1 MISLASSTPARL
13 SPEPAE
19 PRPAGPDTARAKG
32 GFSAVLAQHEPHKAD
47 TQGKSA
53 QAPRSSET
61 AETADAE
68 TPKAGAAH
76 GTALPETAKT
86 GKTLPVA
93 LPDLADPDSGEEP
106 ADPSDEAA
114 AQAAAA
120 EAIVAAVI
128 VPQAP
133 LPAAPG
139 LVESAGEAE
148 GEAGAMGQSARIA
161 PGRAALPQ
169 PVAAQAAPANEGET
183 RTSGEK
189 ANGASVAVQVA
200 PEPGAQAAAGMAMD
214 TASDSRADGD
224 APAARPRTAGIERA
238 AAQPAMADAARPAD
252 IASLA
257 MATPSTPAPALTASG
272 EVRPSMQAD
281 ALQDLTRIVDRLTA
295 AREVF
300 APATEALS
308 IDHAEFGELS
318 LRFDQ
323 RRDGL
328 LSVQLSASN
337 PEAHRAVAQAVSA
350 QAFHSPADGQPQGQ
364 SQTQSQT
371 QSQAARG
378 GLADRENASANGH
391 AAHRD
396 QPGPEGRQPRE
407 RAPHVAQ
414 GGRQPAGIFA

>member
-32 GFSAVLAQHEPHKAD
+32 GFSAVLAQHEPRKAD

-61 AETADAE
+61 AETADTE
-68 TPKAGAAH
+68 TPTAGAAH
-76 GTALPETAKT
+76 GTALPETAKA

-114 AQAAAA
+114 AQAAA

-133 LPAAPG
+133 LPAAPN
-139 LVESAGEAE
+139 LAENAGEAE
-148 GEAGAMGQSARIA
+148 AGAAGQSARTA
-161 PGRAALPQ
+161 PRRATPPQ
-169 PVAAQAAPANEGET
+169 PVAMQVAPANEGET

-200 PEPGAQAAAGMAMD
+200 PEPGAQAAAGRAMD
-214 TASDSRADGD
+214 TASDNEANGD
-224 APAARPRTAGIERA
+224 APAARPRTTGIERTA
-238 AAQPAMADAARPAD
+238 VQPAMADAARPAD
-252 IASLA
+252 AASLVA
-257 MATPSTPAPALTASG
+257 APATPAPALTASG
-272 EVRPSMQAD
+272 EVRPSMPAD

-364 SQTQSQT
+364 SQTQSQ
-371 QSQAARG
+371 AARG
-378 GLADRENASANGH
+378 GLADRDNASANGH

>member
-76 GTALPETAKT
+76 GTALPETAKA

-93 LPDLADPDSGEEP
+93 LPDLADDSGEEP

-128 VPQAP
+128 VPHAP
-133 LPAAPG
+133 LPAAPN
-139 LVESAGEAE
+139 LAESAGET
-148 GEAGAMGQSARIA
+148 EAGAAGQSARTA

-200 PEPGAQAAAGMAMD
+200 PEPGAQAPAGMAMD
-214 TASDSRADGD
+214 TASDSGADGD

-252 IASLA
+252 AASLVA
-257 MATPSTPAPALTASG
+257 APATPAPALTASG
-272 EVRPSMQAD
+272 EVRPSMPAD

-337 PEAHRAVAQAVSA
+337 PEAHRAVAQAVGA

-378 GLADRENASANGH
+378 GPADRDNASANGH